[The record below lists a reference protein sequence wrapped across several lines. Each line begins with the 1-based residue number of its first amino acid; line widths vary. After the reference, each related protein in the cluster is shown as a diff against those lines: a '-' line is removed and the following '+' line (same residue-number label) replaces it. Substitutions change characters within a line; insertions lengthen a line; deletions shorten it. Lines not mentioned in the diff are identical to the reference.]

1 MAEEKEKEK
10 LSTLVAKRGYIKGT
24 LTRIHKF
31 VTDSHELSVVSSKS
45 QLEAKLNHLVNTFT
59 QYENLN
65 CQISVL
71 NQNDIEDFG
80 KVEEI
85 FYFSKAMLLD
95 AIEKRNKNDSSS
107 TPPPSTSSVNDRKLK
122 LPAINIEIFDGKSC
136 AKYVTFINLF
146 NSLIDSDTKLD
157 NIQKLHYLRT
167 YLKDEAFN
175 IISELPLTQTSYL
188 EALRLLKERYYNRH
202 KIINEHVSLLLDL
215 PTLGRGSNVRDFVSQ
230 IKQTLAALKNLNINV
245 ESWDPILTIILLR
258 KLDGFTSRAFQLER
272 EIGKEPT
279 VAELLAFLEKR
290 ALAAENSPATAS
302 NWKPASRL
310 AVNIAVQGSS
320 CKKCAP
326 AIYSD
331 DEHTAAEPALVPAIE
346 AAVVSAAEPAIV
358 PAAAEPIAA
367 A

>member
-10 LSTLVAKRGYIKGT
+10 LSTLVAKRGYIK
-24 LTRIHKF
+24 
-31 VTDSHELSVVSSKS
+31 
-45 QLEAKLNHLVNTFT
+45 
-59 QYENLN
+59 
-65 CQISVL
+65 VL

-122 LPAINIEIFDGKSC
+122 LPAINIEIFD
-136 AKYVTFINLF
+136 
-146 NSLIDSDTKLD
+146 
-157 NIQKLHYLRT
+157 
-167 YLKDEAFN
+167 
-175 IISELPLTQTSYL
+175 
-188 EALRLLKERYYNRH
+188 
-202 KIINEHVSLLLDL
+202 
-215 PTLGRGSNVRDFVSQ
+215 
-230 IKQTLAALKNLNINV
+230 
-245 ESWDPILTIILLR
+245 
-258 KLDGFTSRAFQLER
+258 DGFTSRAFQLER

-346 AAVVSAAEPAIV
+346 AAIVSAAEPAIV